1 MFGKKMKQ
9 PTRMQQFFAQQWP
22 GRIWNAVIPLMVAV
36 ATVRATGFS
45 FELLA
50 DWYTALWSVGIFILG
65 LLLGYFVAI
74 LIGWPILG
82 PIYYDRELKN
92 GGPFKVGDTV
102 QILAGPHKGRI
113 ARVYSTWQGNS
124 VRVELGEEAAMRFE
138 DIFQPIQILKEEDAE
153 QQTRLMPL

>member
-1 MFGKKMKQ
+1 MIGKKMKQ
-9 PTRMQQFFAQQWP
+9 PTRMQYFFAQEWP
-22 GRIWNAVIPLMVAV
+22 GRIWNMAIPLIVAIG
-36 ATVRATGFS
+36 TVRATGFS
-45 FELLA
+45 FDLLT
-50 DWYTALWSVGIFILG
+50 DWHSALWSVGIFILG

-92 GGPFKVGDTV
+92 GGPFKVGDSV

-124 VRVELGEEAAMRFE
+124 VRVELGEEAKKRFE
-138 DIFQPIQILKEEDAE
+138 DIFQPTQLLKEEDVE
-153 QQTRLMPL
+153 QSHGES